1 MLLKAPFRLPQGW
14 LTAFGYDGRRRF
26 VALFWEPCGDESCYD
41 DGQSFAC
48 GLCDNGL
55 FLGFVYQ
62 AHVDHWLN
70 ENGIHLGDSE
80 REARHWLVADAL
92 AGDLY
97 AAPRGDASFVV
108 RTQRLPPAAGTA

>member
-1 MLLKAPFRLPQGW
+1 MLLKAPFRLPHGF
-14 LTAFGYDGRRRF
+14 LAKFGNDGRRRF

-41 DGQSFAC
+41 DGESFAC
-48 GLCDNGL
+48 GLCDNGM

-62 AHVDHWLN
+62 AHVDGWLN

-92 AGDLY
+92 TGDLY
-97 AAPRGDASFVV
+97 AAPRSEASFVV
-108 RTQRLPPAAGTA
+108 RTQRLPPHAGAA

>member
-1 MLLKAPFRLPQGW
+1 MLLKAPFRLPHGF
-14 LTAFGYDGRRRF
+14 LAKFGYDGRRRF
-26 VALFWEPCGDESCYD
+26 VALYWEPCGDESCYD
-41 DGQSFAC
+41 DGESFAC

-62 AHVDHWLN
+62 AHVDHWLK

-80 REARHWLVADAL
+80 REARQWLVADAL

-97 AAPRGDASFVV
+97 AAPRGEASFVV
-108 RTQRLPPAAGTA
+108 RTQRLPPPAGAA